1 MRKGVRRPVFAAL
14 AASGLLFVLSGSAH
28 AQSAVPAGNES
39 TPATSLK
46 LDYDTAVRSIGTT
59 TAVRASNASLLRQ
72 GGAAN
77 EDSGIGVGVLGMYTY
92 ASFDPELDDPIDVD
106 GRSGWGI
113 GGWVGGNRNGRVG
126 FVGEFIYVVR
136 NGRAKS
142 TDPEEVFDEDVKF
155 KVFEIPAVFHINFG
169 SRSRNSVGG
178 YIVAGPVFSFNLGQE
193 VGGESLDDDEKFKGA
208 EIGVI
213 GGVGIEFFRVG
224 IEGRGNWGLN
234 SISDEGDFN
243 KVKTFTF
250 ELLGKFAFN

>member
-1 MRKGVRRPVFAAL
+1 MREGLRRCVCAAL
-14 AASGLLFVLSGSAH
+14 AASGLLFALSGNAQ
-28 AQSAVPAGNES
+28 AQSVIPAADES
-39 TPATSLK
+39 TPASSLK
-46 LDYDTAVRSIGTT
+46 LDYDAAVRSIGTT
-59 TAVRASNASLLRQ
+59 TAVRASNASFLRQ

-77 EDSGIGVGVLGMYTY
+77 ADSGIGVGVLGMFTY
-92 ASFDPELDDPIDVD
+92 PSFDPDLDDPEEVVD

-126 FVGEFIYVVR
+126 FVGEFIYLVR
-136 NGRAKS
+136 NGRATHPAES
-142 TDPEEVFDEDVKF
+142 EALDVKF

-178 YIVAGPVFSFNLGQE
+178 YVVVGPVFSFNLGQE
-193 VGGESLDDDEKFKGA
+193 INGESVDDDSKFKGA
-208 EIGVI
+208 EIGII
-213 GGVGIEFFRVG
+213 GGAGIEFYRIG

-234 SISDEGDFN
+234 EISDEGDLN